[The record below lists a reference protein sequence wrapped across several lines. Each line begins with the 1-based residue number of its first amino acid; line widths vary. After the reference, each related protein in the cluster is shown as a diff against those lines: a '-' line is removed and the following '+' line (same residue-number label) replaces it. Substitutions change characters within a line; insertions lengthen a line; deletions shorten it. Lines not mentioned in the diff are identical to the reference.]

1 MHFLTLFLF
10 AWSAG
15 ALPRPTSPPPSSEPP
30 SNTMTNDQA
39 ITAFRSAD
47 SVSIR
52 FGQTCPDSNPNHPS
66 PCPLTPEQESFKKD
80 IAKLWN
86 ETHPDR
92 PSPIAHSQQPKANN
106 NLAPRSHYGWIGSFA
121 DSACNGDPAEGPRPK
136 LYSNCVPFAPSTD
149 TVGISWGGW
158 PIGIHTLK
166 VFESDDCSGAAFTSW
181 SAPQNGGAGPGELC

>member
-1 MHFLTLFLF
+1 
-10 AWSAG
+10 
-15 ALPRPTSPPPSSEPP
+15 
-30 SNTMTNDQA
+30 MTNSQA

-181 SAPQNGGAGPGELC
+181 SAPQNGGQGPGSCVDVGGFEERVGSVMSVF